1 MSWKNTHP
9 QQFGDCYNTDTHGG
23 YGALQ
28 PVPDKKTYNFT
39 PLEWQDVLVTLKG
52 TLKEKETHF
61 VRKVKQSGGF
71 VSVDRQASE
80 YDGVKYDHY
89 YIHIPG
95 KIWDCGSS
103 IEYKCPFCRDRYKK
117 NGFPYFMSKP
127 HTHVHGALDFKTNPG
142 PCYIS
147 PHCPNPSLSG
157 NNQSDFVFFGMKNIQ
172 CLIEVDVMNME
183 IRDQTSWKF
192 REKEVIL
199 DHDEFPNEEDYT
211 PESELSYVTSFFSQ
225 ENLSEFGM

>member
-9 QQFGDCYNTDTHGG
+9 QQFGDCYNTDTHNICDHPELGIIH
-23 YGALQ
+23 
-28 PVPDKKTYNFT
+28 PKTYNFT
-39 PLEWQDVLVTLKG
+39 PLEWQDVLVTQKG

-61 VRKVKQSGGF
+61 VRKVKQGGGF
-71 VSVDRQASE
+71 VSVERGANSWN
-80 YDGVKYDHY
+80 GGDHY

-103 IEYKCPFCRDRYKK
+103 IEYQCPFCRDRYKK

-127 HTHVHGALDFKTNPG
+127 HTHVHGALDFKKNG
-142 PCYIS
+142 RSMVS
-147 PHCPNPSLSG
+147 PHCPNASLSG
-157 NNQSDFVFFGMKNIQ
+157 NDQSDFVFFGMREY
-172 CLIEVDVMNME
+172 LIDVIVMDME
-183 IRDQTSWKF
+183 KDQTSWKHSHD
-192 REKEVIL
+192 EKRVIL

>member
-1 MSWKNTHP
+1 MSWINTHP
-9 QQFGDCYNTDTHGG
+9 QQFSDCYNTDTHGG

-28 PVPDKKTYNFT
+28 PVADEKAYHFT
-39 PLEWQDVLVTLKG
+39 PLEWQDVLVALKG

-61 VRKVKQSGGF
+61 VRKVKQAGGF
-71 VSVDRQASE
+71 VSVERGVGS
-80 YDGVKYDHY
+80 DGDDYY

-103 IEYKCPFCRDRYKK
+103 IEYKCPFCRERYKK

-127 HTHVHGALDFKTNPG
+127 HTHVHGALGFETGK
-142 PCYIS
+142 CLVS

-157 NNQSDFVFFGMKNIQ
+157 NYQSDFVFFGMKEFLIQ
-172 CLIEVDVMNME
+172 VYVMNME
-183 IRDQTSWKF
+183 KEQNSWK
-192 REKEVIL
+192 RSEKSFIL
-199 DHDEFPNEEDYT
+199 DHDAFPNDEDYT
-211 PESELSYVTSFFSQ
+211 PESEFSYIASFFSQ